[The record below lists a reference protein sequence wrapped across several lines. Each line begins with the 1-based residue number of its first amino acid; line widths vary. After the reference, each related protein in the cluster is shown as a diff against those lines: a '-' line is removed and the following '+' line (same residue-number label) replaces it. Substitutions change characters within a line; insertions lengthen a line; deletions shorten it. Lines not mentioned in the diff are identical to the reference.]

1 MRLEVGRPEDAAIAF
16 ADAWNRHDMD
26 DFAALFSEDANFVN
40 VVGMWWKSRAE
51 IEAAHRATHGT
62 MFRDSRLE
70 GVVSSVVEL
79 SPGLASVH
87 YRWTLTGAS
96 APDGSPA
103 GTREGILLL
112 VVGKEQAGWQ
122 IKVAQNTDIV
132 PGAIAPPANARR

>member
-1 MRLEVGRPEDAAIAF
+1 
-16 ADAWNRHDMD
+16 DMD

-40 VVGMWWKSRAE
+40 VVGMWWKDRAE
-51 IEAAHRATHGT
+51 IEAAHRATHKT

-70 GVVSSVVEL
+70 GVAASVVEL
-79 SPGLASVH
+79 SPSLASVH

-112 VVGKEQAGWQ
+112 VVKKEQLGWR
-122 IKVAQNTDIV
+122 IKVAQNTDII
-132 PGAIAPPANARR
+132 PGAIAPPARASR